1 MMKLL
6 KKILVLLM
14 TLVLVASAA
23 PLPLPWDDSA
33 WAKAAEGGN
42 VGAPS
47 PIVAPITDPDD
58 PDNDDPDNDDP
69 DNDDPDNDDPDNDD
83 PNNDDPNNEDPDDE
97 PEPTPAPSATPAPA
111 PKPASTVK
119 VAPVAKLGVKIQ
131 GGVTIKAGSAGKA
144 RIKKVE
150 DRTTTIKTK
159 TKINGKTYKSFEISK
174 SAVDKT
180 VKTLKISG
188 TGSIKL
194 DAYAFKNAKA
204 LTSISFTG
212 KCTVSVNKKAFSGL
226 GKSKKEKIK
235 ITISKKMSKSK
246 RNKLKKALI
255 KAGIPRKN
263 IKVR

>member
-1 MMKLL
+1 MKLL

-23 PLPLPWDDSA
+23 PLPLTRDDSA

-69 DNDDPDNDDPDNDD
+69 DNDDPNNDD

-97 PEPTPAPSATPAPA
+97 PEPTSAPNATPAPA
-111 PKPASTVK
+111 AKPASTVK

-144 RIKKVE
+144 RIEKVKY
-150 DRTTTIKTK
+150 RASTIITH
-159 TKINGKTYKSFEISK
+159 TEINGKPYKSFEISK

-180 VKTLKISG
+180 VKTLRFMG
-188 TGSIKL
+188 TGRIKL
-194 DAYAFKNAKA
+194 DAYAFEKAKA

-212 KCTVSVNKKAFSGL
+212 NCTVSVNIKTFSGL
-226 GKSKKEKIK
+226 SNSQKGKIK
-235 ITISKKMSKSK
+235 ITIPKKMPKK
-246 RNKLKKALI
+246 ERVKLKKALI
-255 KAGIPRKN
+255 KAGIPLKN